1 MSRAER
7 RAYKRM
13 TKNQDPMAPPG
24 GSRAARSR
32 VEKQRARRS
41 ARRPTPTEQQFV
53 AGRFWLWGVGGAA
66 VAGLLGFSLA
76 WPSGMPFAL
85 YVGLAVAA
93 GWAGL
98 AAGFRYLQ
106 RRAAQR

>member
-13 TKNQDPMAPPG
+13 TKNQDPMAPPA

-32 VEKQRARRS
+32 VEKQRARRTV
-41 ARRPTPTEQQFV
+41 RRPSPAEQGFV

-66 VAGLLGFSLA
+66 VAGLLGFSVA
-76 WPSGMPFAL
+76 WPSMPLAA
-85 YVGLAVAA
+85 YAGLLAAA

-98 AAGFRYLQ
+98 AVGFRYLQ
-106 RRAAQR
+106 RRAARP